1 MSSTLPPSLRDL
13 TARYLAAQAARPDA
27 GVESEVEPHEVL
39 GGFRPT
45 AAQTWADAV
54 APLTAAGLPADTLS
68 CPPEWAAF
76 AAAGGP
82 ATAVPLA
89 AGFFPQR
96 VSDASALFAG
106 RSAPAAAAKLPGFD
120 ALRQWVAA
128 SVGSGSAARLLV
140 AAGVAAS
147 LGDTLTAD
155 AMIAAAE
162 PLCVGPART
171 AWESQRAAVRY
182 ATGRAADWAGVA
194 GPVGEFNRGLA
205 ALFAGQPAA
214 AAAPLRRAADALP
227 AGSGWAALAGL
238 YATLAAARSNGHG
251 F

>member
-1 MSSTLPPSLRDL
+1 MSPTVPPSLREL
-13 TARYLAAQAARPDA
+13 TARYLAAQAVNPAG

-54 APLTAAGLPADTLS
+54 APLTVVGLSADGLT

-82 ATAVPLA
+82 TAVVPLA

-96 VSDASALFAG
+96 VSDPSALFAG
-106 RSAPAAAAKLPGFD
+106 RHNPPSADRLTGFD

-128 SVGSGSAARLLV
+128 SVGSGSAARLLL
-140 AAGVAAS
+140 AAGVAAC
-147 LGDTLTAD
+147 LGDALTAD
-155 AMIAAAE
+155 AMLVAAE
-162 PLCVGPART
+162 PLCAGPARSV
-171 AWESQRAAVRY
+171 WENQRAAVRY
-182 ATGRAADWAGVA
+182 VAGKAADWAAVTGPA
-194 GPVGEFNRGLA
+194 GDFNRGLA
-205 ALFAGQPAA
+205 ALFSGKPADA
-214 AAAPLRRAADALP
+214 VGPLRRAADALP
-227 AGSGWAALAGL
+227 AGSGWSALAGL
-238 YATLAAARSNGHG
+238 YATLAAARSSGHG

>member
-1 MSSTLPPSLRDL
+1 MSLTVPPSLRDL
-13 TARYLAAQAARPDA
+13 TARYLAAQAVNPA
-27 GVESEVEPHEVL
+27 GGAESEVEPHEVL

-54 APLTAAGLPADTLS
+54 APLAAVGLSADGLT

-82 ATAVPLA
+82 VAVVPLA

-96 VSDASALFAG
+96 VSDPSALFAG
-106 RSAPAAAAKLPGFD
+106 TFSPPAADRHAGFD

-128 SVGSGSAARLLV
+128 AVGGGSAARLLV
-140 AAGVAAS
+140 AAGVAAC

-155 AMIAAAE
+155 AMLAAAE
-162 PLCVGPART
+162 PLCVGAGRI
-171 AWESQRAAVRY
+171 AWENQRAAVRY
-182 ATGRAADWAGVA
+182 VAGKAADWAAVT
-194 GPVGEFNRGLA
+194 GPVGDYNRGLA
-205 ALFAGQPAA
+205 ALFAGRPGDAV
-214 AAAPLRRAADALP
+214 APLRRAAEALP

-238 YATLAAARSNGHG
+238 YATLAAARSSGHG

>member
-1 MSSTLPPSLRDL
+1 MSRTLPPSLRDL
-13 TARYLAAQAARPDA
+13 TARYLAEQAYRADD
-27 GVESEVEPHEVL
+27 VVDSEVEPHEVL

-54 APLTAAGLPADTLS
+54 APLAALRLNTDGLTR
-68 CPPEWAAF
+68 PPEWAAF
-76 AAAGGP
+76 AQAGGP
-82 ATAVPLA
+82 AVAVPFA
-89 AGFFPQR
+89 AGLFPQR

-106 RSAPAAAAKLPGFD
+106 TRPAAAARSAGFD

-147 LGDTLTAD
+147 LGDPLTAD
-155 AMIAAAE
+155 AMLKAAE
-162 PLCVGPART
+162 PLCDGPHRA
-171 AWESQRAAVRY
+171 AWENQRAAVSFLAGTA
-182 ATGRAADWAGVA
+182 ATWPDGVA
-194 GPVGEFNRGLA
+194 GDFNRGLT
-205 ALFAGQPAA
+205 ALFGGQPAA

-227 AGSGWAALAGL
+227 AGSGWATLANL
-238 YATLAAARSNGHG
+238 YATLAAARSQGHG

>member
-1 MSSTLPPSLRDL
+1 MSMTVPPSLRDL
-13 TARYLAAQAARPDA
+13 TARYLVSRAAAPDA

-54 APLTAAGLPADTLS
+54 APLAAAGLPADGLA
-68 CPPEWAAF
+68 CPPEWVAF
-76 AAAGGP
+76 TQAGGP
-82 ATAVPLA
+82 TAAVPLA

-96 VSDASALFAG
+96 VSDPSALFAG
-106 RSAPAAAAKLPGFD
+106 RLPAAGADRQPGFD

-128 SVGSGSAARLLV
+128 AVGSGSAARLLL
-140 AAGVAAS
+140 AAGVAAA
-147 LGDTLTAD
+147 LGDALTAD

-162 PLCVGPART
+162 PLCVGPARP
-171 AWESQRAAVRY
+171 AWENQRAAVRFV
-182 ATGRAADWAGVA
+182 AGQGAGWDGVA
-194 GPVGEFNRGLA
+194 GPAGEFNRGMA
-205 ALFAGQPAA
+205 ALFANKPGDAVG
-214 AAAPLRRAADALP
+214 PLRRAADALP

-238 YATLAAARSNGHG
+238 YATLAAARSAGHG